1 MKMNLFEYKPGR
13 IYGGSLPQERD
24 LIRIRESDIDVVVSL
39 ETDYPLPD
47 FEGYGL
53 EHYELPLQEFGIPSD
68 DNVTRFIR
76 LLKDAFSQGKTV
88 LVHCFAGCGRT
99 GTMLALA
106 ELYLFEEDTATGA
119 MKKVRSI
126 RPCAIETT
134 GQENVIA
141 RHASSP
147 LETIE

>member
-1 MKMNLFEYKPGR
+1 MKMSLFEYKPGR

-24 LIRIRESDIDVVVSL
+24 LIRIRGSDIDVVISL

-47 FEGYGL
+47 FEGHGL
-53 EHYELPLQEFGIPSD
+53 EHYELPLREFGIPSD
-68 DNVTRFIR
+68 EDVIRFIR
-76 LLKDAFSQGKTV
+76 LLKDVFSQGKTV

-119 MKKVRSI
+119 IKKVRSI

-141 RHASSP
+141 RHASYP